1 MRLQYSPILW
11 RRVHIVLNVQ
21 CDAGV
26 CNKTMAVAAVKNTRI
41 IVHAIE
47 IYDSL
52 YMERPYCLVYPCFGI
67 FLTSNAIQES
77 ATIIAV
83 AVKNTRIIEY
93 SSIVWCIP
101 AFLTCNAIQESAWQG
116 DEARPSLPN
125 FAQIFRANIRFT
137 TSNMSFEYFN
147 F

>member
-1 MRLQYSPILW
+1 MLQKYLENTL
-11 RRVHIVLNVQ
+11 V
-21 CDAGV
+21 
-26 CNKTMAVAAVKNTRI
+26 AVKNTRI

-147 F
+147 FLKQNF